1 MKKWMKRLA
10 VIGASLLAAVTL
22 AACGKSS
29 SSSSPQL
36 VKKGTITV
44 GLEGTYA
51 PYSYREHGKLTGFEV
66 DLARALAKKMGY
78 KVKFVP
84 TKWDSLI
91 AGVGS
96 HKFDMAI
103 NNIAMTSARKKAYLF
118 STPYIY
124 SKTALIMKKDNTTI
138 KNVNDIKGKKIAA
151 ATGTANADNVKKFG
165 GQNVSSDDFA
175 TAMALIRQGRVQA
188 AMNSKEAFLYY
199 QRTNNASDLK
209 AITVPTNKIPSQPIG
224 ILMAKNNKA
233 LKTKVDKALKELR
246 KDGTLKRLSEK
257 YFKENITDK

>member
-1 MKKWMKRLA
+1 MKKWLKRIS
-10 VIGASLLAAVTL
+10 VIGASLLAMVAL
-22 AACGKSS
+22 AACGRSS
-29 SSSSPQL
+29 SSNSPQL
-36 VKKGTITV
+36 VKKGTLTV

-51 PYSYREHGKLTGFEV
+51 PYSYRENGKLTGFEV
-66 DLARALAKKMGY
+66 DMARALAKKMGY

-103 NNIAMTSARKKAYLF
+103 NNIAMTPERQKAYLF

-124 SKTALIMKKDNTTI
+124 SKTSLIMKKDNNDI

-165 GQNVSSDDFA
+165 GDNVSSPDFA
-175 TAMALIRQGRVQA
+175 TAMSLIRQGRVQA

-199 QRTNNASDLK
+199 QRTNNADDLK
-209 AITVPTNKIPSQPIG
+209 EMTVPTSKIPSQKIG
-224 ILMAKNNKA
+224 ILMAKNNKG
-233 LKTKVDKALKELR
+233 LKKKTDKALNELR
-246 KDGTLKRLSEK
+246 KDGTLKRLSDK
-257 YFKENITDK
+257 YFQENITEK